1 MTNSLPKRAGVAAV
15 LFASLALTSCGLSTG
30 KEDAPEA
37 STASTTET
45 ISIGTRIV
53 PETIDPAQG
62 SNANNVF
69 FIDAMYDRIVEFTAE
84 GELAPSIATEWEYS
98 DDATELKLKLRDDV
112 VFHSGT
118 AMTAEDVVYSL
129 DRLHSIG
136 SGSAGLI
143 VDYDHAEATGDHEV
157 TITLKQPNLNFI
169 GALSSVYVLDSKL
182 VAENE
187 GSDQAQQWL
196 NGNDA
201 GSGPFT
207 LAAYDANAQVD
218 FTRYDDYWAPE
229 AARPAALDIHIIS
242 EAGAIRD
249 ELRAGNIDIAQ
260 GVPAIDVASLEDEGF
275 TVASLPSTRVT
286 LGMMNMEGG
295 VTSDPRVREAIQ
307 LSYDQQA
314 HLKTALGGYGEV
326 ATSLV
331 PAYMQCRVEIEP
343 YEPDIERAKELV
355 EEAGVAGQTI
365 SIAYQPVIPEQ
376 QVAGTLLEA
385 GLREIGFNVEVRPVT
400 FSQLL
405 DMIKAPETT
414 PDVAIL
420 WDLAPYPAIG
430 PMLAHTWSS
439 EAIGNSNFARYSN
452 PEVDELLADGLSA
465 TDPDEACKD
474 VQEAQELI
482 IDDHPA
488 IVIAFPAVVQVT
500 DDRVAEIPYSPVAP
514 TFDLG
519 LITLA
524 D

>member
-1 MTNSLPKRAGVAAV
+1 MTNSLRKRAGVAAV
-15 LFASLALTSCGLSTG
+15 LLASLALTSCGLSTG
-30 KEDAPEA
+30 QEDEPEA
-37 STASTTET
+37 SGSNTET
-45 ISIGTRIV
+45 ITVGTRIV

-62 SNANNVF
+62 SNANNIF
-69 FIDAMYDRIVEFTAE
+69 YIDAMYDRVVEFTAE
-84 GELAPSIATEWEYS
+84 GELAPSIATEWTYS
-98 DDATELKLKLRDDV
+98 DDATELTLKLRDDV
-112 VFHSGT
+112 VFHSGNELT
-118 AMTAEDVVYSL
+118 ADDVVYSL
-129 DRLHSIG
+129 ERLNSIG

-143 VDYDHAEATGDHEV
+143 ADFDSAEATGDHEV
-157 TITLKQPNLNFI
+157 AITLAQPNLNFI
-169 GALSSVYVLDSKL
+169 GALSAVYVLDSQL

-201 GSGPFT
+201 GSGPYT
-207 LAAYDANAQVD
+207 LASYDSNAEVQ
-218 FTRYDDYWAPE
+218 FARYDDYWAADP
-229 AARPAALDIHIIS
+229 ARPAELDVRIITES
-242 EAGAIRD
+242 SAIRD
-249 ELRAGNIDIAQ
+249 ELRAGTIDIGT
-260 GVPAIDVASLEDEGF
+260 GVPAIDLEGF
-275 TVASLPSTRVT
+275 ANDDFTVTSLPTTRVT
-286 LGMMNMEGG
+286 VGMMNMEGA

-307 LSYDQQA
+307 LAYDQQA
-314 HLKTALGGYGEV
+314 HLKTALGGYGEI

-355 EEAGVAGQTI
+355 EEAGVAGQTL

-385 GLREIGFNVEVRPVT
+385 ALREIGFNVEVRPVT
-400 FSQLL
+400 FSQYL

-420 WDLAPYPAIG
+420 WDLAAYPAIG
-430 PMLAHTWSS
+430 PMLAHTWTTGT
-439 EAIGNSNFARYSN
+439 IGNSNFARYSN

-465 TDPDEACKD
+465 TDPDAACED
-474 VQEAQELI
+474 FEQAQELI
-482 IDDHPA
+482 IADRPA
-488 IVIAFPAVVQVT
+488 IVIAYPAVVQVT
-500 DDRVAEIPYSPVAP
+500 DKRVAEIPYSPVAP